1 VWATVQAG
9 GERGADVRDSPQMI
23 LTLLPTLMQ
32 EAACSHAAGAVV
44 ADADAAV
51 AVVVAANLWD
61 AAGLEEGP
69 EVA

>member
-1 VWATVQAG
+1 MEAEGEG
-9 GERGADVRDSPQMI
+9 GVDVRDSPQTI
-23 LTLLPTLMQ
+23 LTLSPTLVQ

-51 AVVVAANLWD
+51 AVVMAASPWD

-69 EVA
+69 EVD